1 MADTINAVL
10 DRIETQQRDL
20 DRVEGETALEL
31 LQAVY
36 RDQRQ
41 PLPVRIRSA
50 AEALPYENPKLSAMA
65 VTSLS
70 GNDFAAA
77 LDRAIARSGK
87 APLLIEAKVEPEQ
100 VD

>member
-41 PLPVRIRSA
+41 PLPVRIRCA
-50 AEALPYENPKLSAMA
+50 TEALPYENPKLSAVA
-65 VTSLS
+65 VRYMSADS
-70 GNDFAAA
+70 FAAR
-77 LDRAIARSGK
+77 LDKAIARSGVK
-87 APLLIEAKVEPEQ
+87 LIEAKVGEPSLPE
-100 VD
+100 

>member
-41 PLPVRIRSA
+41 PLPVRIRCA
-50 AEALPYENPKLSAMA
+50 TEALPYENPKLSAVA
-65 VTSLS
+65 VGYMSADS
-70 GNDFAAA
+70 FAAR
-77 LDRAIARSGK
+77 LDKAIARSGVK
-87 APLLIEAKVEPEQ
+87 LIEAKVGEPSLPE
-100 VD
+100 